1 MVLINNRSPPRY
13 SGTMFT
19 VLAMQVTFCCN
30 PEQSLLC
37 KELFKTNIMM
47 DTKFARFSRTVSAR

>member
-1 MVLINNRSPPRY
+1 MVLIKNRSPPRY

-30 PEQSLLC
+30 PEQVR
-37 KELFKTNIMM
+37 N
-47 DTKFARFSRTVSAR
+47 FSRQIS